1 MNSSETVIKVENLS
15 KCYRIGVKEQIHE
28 TIGGA
33 VIDFIK
39 SPLKNYRKYRSL
51 YKFND
56 INLNG
61 DENTDTDDII
71 WALRGV
77 SFDVKQGEVL
87 GIIGGNGSGK
97 STLLKILSKITYPTM
112 GRATIRGNVSSLL
125 EVGTGFNPELT
136 GRENVYLNGTVLGM
150 KKKEV
155 DEKFDSIVE
164 FSGIKKFIDTPV
176 KRYSSGMTVRLAFS
190 VAAHLEPEILLI
202 DEVLAVGDVAFQKKC
217 LGKMNTVAK
226 EGRTVLFVS
235 HNMGAITDLCSR
247 VLWISDGKIIVDGPT
262 MDVVTKYL
270 TFFMKETGYWR
281 GNPPADDSERQAW
294 LTHARIISSNGDNTS
309 PLFNYNERVTIE
321 IGYVL
326 KNSVRGFRSYI
337 LLRDSRGHILLASQ
351 DTDCNETEKLVRE
364 PGEYLSICE
373 LPEQI
378 LRPGRYYI
386 SIGIYGIP
394 TNIYEE
400 EHIDV
405 ISFEISEA
413 GYIFSRSPRQ
423 GLITPHLDWHEV
435 RK

>member
-1 MNSSETVIKVENLS
+1 MNPSETAIKVENLS

-33 VIDFIK
+33 LVDFIK

-51 YKFND
+51 YNFND
-56 INLNG
+56 VELNG
-61 DENTDTDDII
+61 DQNANSDDII
-71 WALRGV
+71 WALKGV
-77 SFDVKQGEVL
+77 SFDVKQREVL

-97 STLLKILSKITYPTM
+97 STLLKILSKITYPTL
-112 GRATIRGNVSSLL
+112 GRAIIRGHVSSLL

-155 DEKFDSIVE
+155 DEKFDSIVD

-235 HNMGAITDLCSR
+235 HNMGAITDLCTR
-247 VLWISDGKIIVDGPT
+247 VLWISEGKIIMDGPA
-262 MDVVTKYL
+262 MEVVTQYL
-270 TFFMKETGYWR
+270 SFFMKETAYWL
-281 GNPPADDSERQAW
+281 GSPPPDESERQAW
-294 LTHARIISSNGDNTS
+294 LTHARIITSNGDNTS
-309 PLFNYNERVTIE
+309 PLFNFNERVKIE

-326 KNSVRGFRSYI
+326 RNSVRNFRSYL
-337 LLRDSRGHILLASQ
+337 LLRDSRGHTLLASH
-351 DTDCNETEKLVRE
+351 DTDCKDSEQLVRE
-364 PGEYLSICE
+364 PGEYVSICE
-373 LPEQI
+373 LPERI
-378 LRPGRYYI
+378 LRPGRYYV

-394 TNIYEE
+394 KNVYEE

-413 GYIFSRSPRQ
+413 GYIFNRSPRQ
-423 GLITPHLDWHEV
+423 GLITPFLNWQEL